1 MHPFLKYCLIYLVAS
16 FCFLAACKSKQ
27 KETSSNQSC
36 KALVNFRSIGGGIDY
51 KKYEELLNLL
61 NSKKLKF
68 TDKMAGREGEREIC
82 IPLTELKGKEKVSF
96 SEQLKTFESNESHIS
111 VSIN

>member
-1 MHPFLKYCLIYLVAS
+1 MNTFLKYCIVFVIL
-16 FCFLAACKSKQ
+16 FFFLSACKPKQ
-27 KETSSNQSC
+27 KETSSTQSC
-36 KALVNFRSIGGGIDY
+36 KALVNFKSIGGGIDY

-61 NSKKLKF
+61 NSKKLQF
-68 TDKMAGREGEREIC
+68 TDKMAGREGERELC